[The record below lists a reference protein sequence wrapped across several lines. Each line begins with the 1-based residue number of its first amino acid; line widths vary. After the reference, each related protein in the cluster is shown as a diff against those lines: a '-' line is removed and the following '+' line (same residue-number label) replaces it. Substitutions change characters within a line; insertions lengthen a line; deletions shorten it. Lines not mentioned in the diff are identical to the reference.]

1 VRSLRIIVVDD
12 NRDFAESIAEVLS
25 EKGHE
30 VELAF
35 SGRDAVS
42 LMVAEDRNPTAAEWS
57 GLNAE
62 LDVLRRQLH
71 SD

>member
-1 VRSLRIIVVDD
+1 MPEALRFALLLLDEVVPLALSGVRG
-12 NRDFAESIAEVLS
+12 A
-25 EKGHE
+25 
-30 VELAF
+30 VEALE

>member
-1 VRSLRIIVVDD
+1 MSEALRFALVLLDEVVPLALRGVRG
-12 NRDFAESIAEVLS
+12 A
-25 EKGHE
+25 
-30 VELAF
+30 VEALE

-42 LMVAEDRNPTAAEWS
+42 SMVAEDRNPTAAEWS

>member
-1 VRSLRIIVVDD
+1 MPEALRFALVLLDEVVPLALSGVRG
-12 NRDFAESIAEVLS
+12 A
-25 EKGHE
+25 
-30 VELAF
+30 VEALE
-35 SGRDAVS
+35 SGRDAVA

>member
-1 VRSLRIIVVDD
+1 MPKALRFALVLLDEVVPLALSGVRG
-12 NRDFAESIAEVLS
+12 A
-25 EKGHE
+25 
-30 VELAF
+30 VEALE

-42 LMVAEDRNPTAAEWS
+42 LMVAEDRIPTAAEWS

-62 LDVLRRQLH
+62 LTVLRRQLH

>member
-1 VRSLRIIVVDD
+1 MSEALKFALMLLDEVAPLAIRGVRG
-12 NRDFAESIAEVLS
+12 A
-25 EKGHE
+25 
-30 VELAF
+30 VEALE

-42 LMVAEDRNPTAAEWS
+42 RMVAEDRNPTAAEWS

-62 LDVLRRQLH
+62 LDALRRQLH

>member
-1 VRSLRIIVVDD
+1 MPEALRFALVLLDEVVPLALSGVRG
-12 NRDFAESIAEVLS
+12 A
-25 EKGHE
+25 
-30 VELAF
+30 VEALEG
-35 SGRDAVS
+35 GRDAVS

-62 LDVLRRQLH
+62 LNVLRRQLH

>member
-1 VRSLRIIVVDD
+1 MPEALRFALVLLDEVVPLAL
-12 NRDFAESIAEVLS
+12 RGIRGA
-25 EKGHE
+25 
-30 VELAF
+30 VEALE

-62 LDVLRRQLH
+62 LTALRRQLH

>member
-1 VRSLRIIVVDD
+1 MPEALRFALVLLDEVVPLALRGVRG
-12 NRDFAESIAEVLS
+12 A
-25 EKGHE
+25 
-30 VELAF
+30 VEALE

-62 LDVLRRQLH
+62 LTVLRRQLH

>member
-1 VRSLRIIVVDD
+1 MPEALRFALVLLDEVVPLALSGVRG
-12 NRDFAESIAEVLS
+12 A
-25 EKGHE
+25 
-30 VELAF
+30 VEALEG
-35 SGRDAVS
+35 GRDAVS